1 MRKLF
6 IILAL
11 LALVGFVIWY
21 AEKEIPGLDVVNQYV
36 ENGDILTLEARY
48 TPEQVMEAH
57 KKELLSDNRKAYG
70 EAQLKFYP
78 YLMMDVKYNLPGQRT
93 KESTILWGLVDGEMV
108 LNTDNW
114 ETTHG
119 FEDAIEADANRNDF
133 RILNALSQN
142 KNVMTKDQL
151 QKELRVESD
160 ILEPMI
166 ENARS
171 KHLITVKGNQIELH
185 FENPKFLVTPQTKMN
200 QWIVTKPYS
209 HAQRIPR
216 KFTKS
221 QIEKITKAAFGQD
234 FTVRNVK
241 EVFLPVYSI
250 QVINPDGSILTSFWN
265 ALTGNRMGVQG
276 SPATQAP
283 AKAAKAT

>member
-1 MRKLF
+1 MRKIF
-6 IILAL
+6 IILSL
-11 LALVGFVIWY
+11 LVLVGLGVWW
-21 AEKEIPGLDVVNQYV
+21 AEREIPGIDLVNQYV

-48 TPEQVMEAH
+48 TPEQIMEAH
-57 KKELLSDNRKAYG
+57 KKELLSDNRKTYG

-93 KESTILWGLVDGEMV
+93 KESTILWSLVDGEMV
-108 LNTDNW
+108 LNTDTW

-119 FEDAIEADANRNDF
+119 FEDALTADANRNDF
-133 RILNALSQN
+133 RILNILANPQN
-142 KNVMTKDQL
+142 KGSMTRDQL
-151 QKELRVESD
+151 QKELRVDAD
-160 ILEPMI
+160 ILEPLL
-166 ENARS
+166 ESARS
-171 KHLITVKGNQIELH
+171 KHLVTVKGNQIELH

-216 KFTKS
+216 KFNKG
-221 QIEKITKAAFGQD
+221 QIEKLTKAAFGQD

-265 ALTGNRMGVQG
+265 ALTGNRITPG
-276 SPATQAP
+276 
-283 AKAAKAT
+283 